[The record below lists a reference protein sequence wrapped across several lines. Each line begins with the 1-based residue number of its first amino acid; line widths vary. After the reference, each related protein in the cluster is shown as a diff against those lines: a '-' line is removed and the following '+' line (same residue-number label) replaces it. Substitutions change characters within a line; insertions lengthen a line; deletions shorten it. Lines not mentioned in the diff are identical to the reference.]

1 MCPYKAFR
9 EVIPKWMEPFFKLNE
24 EHFAF
29 HLHYKHFGTFANR
42 KCEDVS
48 YPQNPKMCDPIL
60 VTLLKMWPHYSQS
73 SCENGTPSN
82 GRCTLASYSM
92 YKKVPPPGGGGVN
105 KTRSPSLASI
115 QRPGHWA
122 NNCKMAYFPAA
133 AKACHAD
140 CLVKRSSVSQ
150 YIG

>member
-1 MCPYKAFR
+1 
-9 EVIPKWMEPFFKLNE
+9 MEPFFKLNE

-48 YPQNPKMCDPIL
+48 YPQNRKMCDPIL
-60 VTLLKMWPHYSQS
+60 VTLLKMLPRYSQS

-92 YKKVPPPGGGGVN
+92 YKKVPPPGGGGGLT
-105 KTRSPSLASI
+105 KQGHPASLLFKG
-115 QRPGHWA
+115 QGTEQTT
-122 NNCKMAYFPAA
+122 
-133 AKACHAD
+133 
-140 CLVKRSSVSQ
+140 VKWPISQ
-150 YIG
+150 LQLKHVMPIVW